1 MDSSSN
7 PSSSNPVRKTL
18 GLSGVTMHA
27 MTLVS
32 PGAFVWFLYPVQ
44 AAIAVHASGS
54 DIWPGVL
61 LALLVAFLTISGFA
75 ELVYRYP
82 LAGTRSA
89 YHFAQSVFE
98 EFSSNGSPSWSRPAK
113 LVTGWAAHLFYWV
126 YPGVL
131 VAFMATLFDYLA
143 RQLGY
148 QPTLFGQVLLAFA
161 FSAFIGFL
169 ALRGITGS
177 TTSSIILNIIQITTL
192 VIFGGLA
199 IVFRISNL
207 NVLAPQ
213 TWQFATPLDIMLPQS
228 LGGVFFQAAIAFF
241 LVSGF
246 EATAALGAYSANP
259 GRDISRG
266 AFLALM
272 IQGVV
277 SYLFQYLA
285 INLALNSTFF
295 NGVDPLQAAA
305 LSAAPLGDIAIQIGD
320 SLLWHNGFA
329 LMIVLASAV
338 IIAVMAAMLTAINN
352 GVRVSFAMALDT
364 EMPGIMG
371 SLHPRYATPY
381 MAVVLISLVSA
392 IIGSIGVMG
401 GPAALLGFTLAAN
414 MGSFALYAIICIL
427 AIIPT
432 PYTRTS
438 LRRAL
443 PALLGAVANVG
454 MLIAMLFIG
463 LRLQGIAFQATWLA
477 IVVAL
482 VYLFASLLIYWMR
495 RKQK

>member
-1 MDSSSN
+1 
-7 PSSSNPVRKTL
+7 
-18 GLSGVTMHA
+18 
-27 MTLVS
+27 
-32 PGAFVWFLYPVQ
+32 
-44 AAIAVHASGS
+44 S

-61 LALLVAFLTISGFA
+61 LALLVAFLTISGFS

-82 LAGTRSA
+82 LAGSRSA

-98 EFSSNGSPSWSRPAK
+98 EFTSAGSPFWSRPAK

-148 QPTLFGQVLLAFA
+148 HPTLFGQVLLAFA
-161 FSAFIGFL
+161 FAAFIGFL

-199 IVFRISNL
+199 IVFRLANINT
-207 NVLAPQ
+207 LAPQ
-213 TWQFATPLDIMLPQS
+213 TWQFTSLSDIIIPRS
-228 LGGVFFQAAIAFF
+228 LNGVVFQAAIAFF

-285 INLALNSTFF
+285 INLALNSSFF
-295 NGVDPLQAAA
+295 NGAAPLQAAA
-305 LSAAPLGDIAIQIGD
+305 MSSAPLGDIAIKIGD
-320 SLLWHNGFA
+320 GLLWNNGFA
-329 LMIVLASAV
+329 LMIVIASAV
-338 IIAVMAAMLTAINN
+338 VISIMAAMLTAINN
-352 GVRVSFAMALDT
+352 GVRVSFAMALDA

-381 MAVVLISLVSA
+381 VAVVLISLVSA
-392 IIGSIGVMG
+392 VIGSIGVMG
-401 GPAALLGFTLAAN
+401 GAAALLGFTLAAN
-414 MGSFALYAIICIL
+414 LGAFALYAIICIL
-427 AIIPT
+427 AVLPT

-438 LRRAL
+438 LKRAL
-443 PALLGAVANVG
+443 PALLGAVVNVG
-454 MLIAMLFIG
+454 MLVSTLFIG
-463 LRLQGIAFQATWLA
+463 LRLEGIALQATWLA
-477 IVVAL
+477 IIVA
-482 VYLFASLLIYWMR
+482 VFYFAVSLLVFLLR
-495 RKQK
+495 RKQA